1 MFKLSFSNE
10 DQCPA
15 QCNENYKKTQNVVG
29 IQKQMINMLGSVIN
43 ETDDLI
49 QGLSTS
55 EFGDDLTKYQ
65 EISSLARKLSTTF
78 SNLPWA
84 NKEIGKMMMKMIRMG
99 KEEYNNEFEDDDDFD
114 DDDDDFDD
122 DDDDYD
128 RPRPRPN
135 PGPVRPRPNHLK
147 YALPN
152 KRK

>member
-15 QCNENYKKTQNVVG
+15 QCNENYQKTQNVVG
-29 IQKQMINMLGSVIN
+29 IQKQMINTLGSVIN

-55 EFGDDLTKYQ
+55 EFGDDLAKYQ

-84 NKEIGKMMMKMIRMG
+84 NKEIGKMVMKMIRMG

-114 DDDDDFDD
+114 DDDDD
-122 DDDDYD
+122 YD
-128 RPRPRPN
+128 HPRPRPI
-135 PGPVRPRPNHLK
+135 PGTIRPRPNHLK

-152 KRK
+152 KRKPLHV